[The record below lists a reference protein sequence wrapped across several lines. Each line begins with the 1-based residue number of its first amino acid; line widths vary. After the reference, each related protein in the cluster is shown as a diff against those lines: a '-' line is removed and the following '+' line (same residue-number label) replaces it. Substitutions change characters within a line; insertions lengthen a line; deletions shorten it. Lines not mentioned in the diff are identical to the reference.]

1 MEHQTAESAPLIYAE
16 LAGHQRTEDWAGQL
30 LMAEL
35 LRWAERFNFEFK
47 LEVPEYALRVDRLHV
62 RRYGHFRYGHNGFGL
77 RGEVALN
84 LLYMSGRRPDWQ
96 VLGTLLH
103 ELLHAWQQ
111 AHGKPAKGYYHNRQ
125 FRAKALEFGLIVDE
139 RGVTEYAND
148 SPFQTLLRLHG
159 VEIPDF
165 EETPPRARRAG
176 DSKLK
181 KWCCGCT
188 NVRVAV
194 SDFQARCLKCG
205 DLFRPAT

>member
-1 MEHQTAESAPLIYAE
+1 MDQQLADTPAIYSQLADHQQAD
-16 LAGHQRTEDWAGQL
+16 DWAGQL

-35 LRWAERFNFEFK
+35 LRWANRFDSEFK
-47 LEVPEYALRVDRLHV
+47 LEIPEYALCVDRLHV

-77 RGEVALN
+77 KGEVALN
-84 LLYMSGRRPDWQ
+84 IRYMNGERPDWE

-111 AHGKPAKGYYHNRQ
+111 AHGKPGKGNYHNRQ
-125 FRAKALEFGLIVDE
+125 FRSRALEFGLIIDE

-159 VEIPDF
+159 VNIPDF
-165 EETPPRARRAG
+165 DKTLIRVRAAG
-176 DSKLK
+176 ESKLK

-188 NVRVAV
+188 NVRVAI

-205 DLFRPAT
+205 CLFRTS